1 MKAILILSFLNKYL
15 KMKRTY
21 LIVLLTLA
29 TFNYVVSQD
38 KSKEESLSEWDE
50 HLNSESEGILKEDL
64 NFKTYLYE
72 GTNLDRKPVDNFEE
86 YPQKIIFYWSSDCRY
101 CKKEL
106 DDLEKIISEQPYL
119 KDSILVILR
128 VDKQNK
134 EWSLQK
140 ENDFYTLYRNKKDFM
155 RLPVPL
161 LFLSEKILDE
171 SSLTGAPHTL
181 FLNSNQEIEFIKSG
195 YLATSRKSE
204 LEEVNYEF
212 LKWKINRHLRS
223 GDGG

>member
-21 LIVLLTLA
+21 LIVLLTVAAL
-29 TFNYVVSQD
+29 NHVVSQD
-38 KSKEESLSEWDE
+38 KSKEEILSEWDE
-50 HLNSESEGILKEDL
+50 YSQSETDEILKEGL
-64 NFKTYLYE
+64 NFRTYLYE
-72 GTNLDRKPVDNFEE
+72 GTNLDRTPGDNFDK
-86 YPQKIIFYWSSDCRY
+86 YPQKIIFYCSSDCRY

-140 ENDFYTLYRNKKDFM
+140 EKDFYTLYRNKKDFM

-171 SSLTGAPHTL
+171 TSLIGAPYVL
-181 FLNSNQEIEFIKSG
+181 FLNDKQEIEYIKPG
-195 YLATSRKSE
+195 YFASKRSSQI
-204 LEEVNYEF
+204 EEINYEF
-212 LKWKINRHLRS
+212 LKWKINKHLDS
-223 GDGG
+223 KKPG